1 MSKSL
6 YAQTVGMPDT
16 RLSMSACCQG
26 LFGGVTA
33 QERGWGEGGPWQWFT
48 ISTNADFEHPGAETI
63 SSWHA
68 ETLISGVFFG
78 IHEDITR
85 GCKSVRLNA
94 FHLYVFHIGKMDWP
108 EMTEEAENNHYV
120 PYFAQYRGTE

>member
-1 MSKSL
+1 
-6 YAQTVGMPDT
+6 
-16 RLSMSACCQG
+16 MSACCQG

-48 ISTNADFEHPGAETI
+48 ISTNADFENPGAETI